1 VVVATT
7 AAPTTSRH
15 LDEKPHVYDAFFSY
29 SHAADGRLAPS
40 LQTGVQSL
48 ARPWYRRRALR
59 VFRDQTSLTA
69 TPELWGTIESAL
81 ETSRFFVLLASPE
94 AAASR
99 WVGKEAS
106 WWREHRGPATFLIVL
121 TAGELL
127 WDDVARD
134 FDWNLTDALPESL
147 AGFFEEEP
155 LWVDLRWAHEAE
167 HLSPGNGRFRDHVAD
182 LAAPIRGQP
191 KDELLGEDIRQH
203 RRTIRL
209 ATGAAISLAVLL
221 VAATAAAVVALNQRN
236 TAREQARI
244 AQSRQLAAS
253 ASELLRS
260 QPDLAL
266 ALAIRAVET
275 EPTMAADTVLRQATL
290 EAPAAT
296 LLRNSDDAKVAAF
309 SADGRRIATG
319 DGDGRIRIWRSD
331 SGRLLRVMRAS
342 RPGRAINVLEFS
354 PDGRRLMAADDYDG
368 DLHLYVTATGKRT
381 AFPGHDPGATP
392 PDAYLGGDWSS
403 DGSHIATASNEH
415 HLVKPFKDSEITV
428 WDTRSG
434 ASTLRLRGPS
444 EDERLS
450 DPVFSPD
457 GKLLAAV
464 AAGSGQPYLWDVR
477 SGRPVGALP
486 KRADTAWSVALG
498 EKGRFAVAYSFTVIV
513 GDVRGGGHRV
523 AIKVPG
529 GCPCTMHFS
538 ADDRRLAIT
547 SMLDLR
553 VFDARTGRRTDVFR
567 QESPLSGRP
576 FDPTGPRVVSTRDG
590 GPARVIGLDR
600 AQPADILS
608 PDQFLT
614 WSLAFSPDGKRVA
627 SAGETRSGAASAVR
641 ISDVKTGRQLH
652 EIGTLPSKAGF
663 STGLQDVAFGAGGLF
678 LAATDDGDTLRFFDP
693 ITGRQLWIVQRG
705 RAELDKVASALG
717 DTLVA
722 TAGLSGVRLWRVGN
736 DSGGRFRVQGA
747 GRLSFNA
754 IPDDVAISPDGSM
767 VAAVLGTGPIRIY
780 DAKRRRLLAKLSI
793 PQVSLTSAAFSYDGR
808 RLVTAAGDQTIRVW
822 DVESWRQE
830 LTLRGQDGTVDTAE
844 FSPDGNWI
852 LAAGASD
859 GTVRVWSAHRG
870 EESIVLDRG
879 AYSAATFGPDGGRV
893 LAAGGDVRLI
903 DCAVC
908 DPLEHVVRVAK
919 RRSTRTLTAAERAT
933 FLP

>member
-1 VVVATT
+1 MVVATT
-7 AAPTTSRH
+7 AAPTTTRH
-15 LDEKPHVYDAFFSY
+15 LDETLHVYDAFFSY

-121 TAGELL
+121 TAGELV
-127 WDDVARD
+127 WNDVARD

-167 HLSPGNGRFRDHVAD
+167 HLSPGSGRFRDHVAD

-221 VAATAAAVVALNQRN
+221 VAAVAAAVVALNQRN

-275 EPTMAADTVLRQATL
+275 EPTTAAGTVLRQATL
-290 EAPAAT
+290 EAPAAV
-296 LLRNSDDAKVAAF
+296 LLRNSDDAEVAAF
-309 SADGRRIATG
+309 SADGRVATG
-319 DGDGRIRIWRSD
+319 HADGRIRIWRSSD
-331 SGRLLRVMRAS
+331 GGLLRIIRAS
-342 RPGRAINVLEFS
+342 RPGRAINVIEFS

-381 AFPGHDPGATP
+381 AFPGHDPGAPP
-392 PDAYLGGDWSS
+392 PDASLGADWSS
-403 DGSHIATASNEH
+403 DGSHIATASNRN
-415 HLVKPFKDSEITV
+415 HLVRPFQDSEITV
-428 WDTRSG
+428 WDTRTG
-434 ASTLRLRGPS
+434 AATLRLRGPD
-444 EDERLS
+444 EDARLT

-464 AAGSGQPYLWDVR
+464 PSGGARQPYLWDVR
-477 SGRPVGALP
+477 SGRPLAELP
-486 KRADTAWSVALG
+486 ARSDIVWSIAIGETGRVAI
-498 EKGRFAVAYSFTVIV
+498 AYNTTVIV
-513 GDVRGGGHRV
+513 ADARDGGHRV
-523 AIKVPG
+523 AIKVSG

-538 ADDRRLAIT
+538 ADDRRLSIT
-547 SMLDLR
+547 MLDDIR
-553 VFDARTGRRTDVFR
+553 RFDARTGRRTDVFR

-576 FDPTGPRVVSTRDG
+576 FDPTGPRVVATRDG

-600 AQPADILS
+600 AQRADILS

-614 WSLAFSPDGKRVA
+614 WSLAFSPKGQLVA
-627 SAGETRSGAASAVR
+627 SAGETGSRAASAVR
-641 ISDVKTGRQLH
+641 IWDVKTGRQLL

-663 STGLQDVAFGAGGLF
+663 STGIQDIAFGAGGLF
-678 LAATDDGDTLRFFDP
+678 LAAADDGDTLRFFDP
-693 ITGRQLWIVQRG
+693 VTGQQLGMVQRR
-705 RAELDKVASALG
+705 RAELDKVATALG

-722 TAGLSGVRLWRVGN
+722 TAGLSGVRLWRVSN
-736 DSGGRFRVQGA
+736 DSGGRFRVEKA
-747 GRLSFNA
+747 GRLAFNA
-754 IPDDVAISPDGSM
+754 IPDDVAVSPDGSM
-767 VAAVLGTGPIRIY
+767 VAAVLGTGPVRIY
-780 DAKRRRLLAKLSI
+780 DAKRRRLVAKLSI
-793 PQVSLTSAAFSYDGR
+793 PHVSLTSAAFSYDGR
-808 RLVTAAGDQTIRVW
+808 RLVTAANDQTIRVW
-822 DVESWRQE
+822 DIKSRRQD
-830 LTLRGQDGTVDTAE
+830 LTLRGQDGTVETTE
-844 FSPDGNWI
+844 FSPNGNWI

-859 GTVRVWSAHRG
+859 GTVRVWDAHRG

-879 AYSAATFGPDGGRV
+879 VSAATFGPDGRRV

-903 DCAVC
+903 ECTICA
-908 DPLEHVVRVAK
+908 PLDDVVRVAT
-919 RRSTRTLTAAERAT
+919 RRSTRRLTAAERAT